1 MKFIKILIVFQSGEI
16 EDMRE
21 LFELLDI
28 KSDVWKSTKDLRPAE
43 YDRHH
48 GKISERSRTSSKT
61 DINSNESSKE
71 LPAAPGALGA
81 QGGLGASSHS
91 ESERASPP
99 AGCSK
104 GPKGSHSS
112 SHSHSED
119 LVKIKHEVFSNESST
134 DEKEEGELD
143 DECVEEMRDCA
154 RVGSRR
160 RSSLNPVN
168 LSLARSSEHF
178 TSETEN
184 SRDMDAETVAAKKV
198 KTTYL

>member
-1 MKFIKILIVFQSGEI
+1 MIVFQSGEI

-43 YDRHH
+43 YEKHH
-48 GKISERSRTSSKT
+48 GRISDRSRTSSKT
-61 DINSNESSKE
+61 DINSNESSKVAAE
-71 LPAAPGALGA
+71 LAGVAAM
-81 QGGLGASSHS
+81 GASSHS
-91 ESERASPP
+91 ESERVSPP

-104 GPKGSHSS
+104 DPKGSHSS
-112 SHSHSED
+112 SHSHED
-119 LVKIKHEVFSNESST
+119 LVKVKNEVFSNESST

-143 DECVEEMRDCA
+143 DECGDEMKDCA
-154 RVGSRR
+154 RVSSRR

-184 SRDMDAETVAAKKV
+184 SRDMDAETVAAQKV
-198 KTTYL
+198 IN

>member
-1 MKFIKILIVFQSGEI
+1 
-16 EDMRE
+16 MRE

-43 YDRHH
+43 YERHR
-48 GKISERSRTSSKT
+48 GNTSDRSRTSSKT
-61 DINSNESSKE
+61 DINSNESSKAVAE
-71 LPAAPGALGA
+71 SPGVAAGA
-81 QGGLGASSHS
+81 LGASSHS
-91 ESERASPP
+91 ESERVSPP

-104 GPKGSHSS
+104 DPKVSRSLS
-112 SHSHSED
+112 QSQSQED
-119 LVKIKHEVFSNESST
+119 LVKVKNEVFSNESST

-143 DECVEEMRDCA
+143 DECGEEMKDCG
-154 RVGSRR
+154 RVGGRR

-184 SRDMDAETVAAKKV
+184 SRDMDAETVAAQKV
-198 KTTYL
+198 RKRAK